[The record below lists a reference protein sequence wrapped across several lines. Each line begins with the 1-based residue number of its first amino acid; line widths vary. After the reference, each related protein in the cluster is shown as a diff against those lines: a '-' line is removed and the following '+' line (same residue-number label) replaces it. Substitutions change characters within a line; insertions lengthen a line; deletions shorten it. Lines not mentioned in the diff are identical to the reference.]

1 MASPQICGIGALY
14 LQANPM
20 LTPAQLRTMI
30 HNDSSET
37 MQAGSLT
44 GYGDTNDA
52 MGGPRRVAVSRYNK
66 QVPFSST
73 LTGKYTSRSR

>member
-1 MASPQICGIGALY
+1 MWNWSIV

-20 LTPAQLRTMI
+20 LTPAQLRTMV

-37 MQAGSLT
+37 MEAGSLT

>member
-20 LTPAQLRTMI
+20 LTPAQLKDMI
-30 HNDSSET
+30 HKDSSET
-37 MQAGSLT
+37 MEAGTLT

-66 QVPFSST
+66 FIPYTNT
-73 LTGKYTSRSR
+73 LSGKYSIRS